1 MIFKAFHT
9 LVRVATVGGCMTP
22 ELTVSALCWLLLGAI
37 IFLPSDPQFVDG
49 SVLVEQLV
57 ECDVVF
63 FKEDQED
70 WVVA

>member
-1 MIFKAFHT
+1 
-9 LVRVATVGGCMTP
+9 MTP